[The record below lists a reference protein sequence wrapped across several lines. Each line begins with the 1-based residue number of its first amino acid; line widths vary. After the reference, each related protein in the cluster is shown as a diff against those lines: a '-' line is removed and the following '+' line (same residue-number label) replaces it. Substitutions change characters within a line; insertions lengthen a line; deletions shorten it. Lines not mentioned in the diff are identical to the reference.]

1 MSWRSTASWAR
12 ICRGSFIDRDRMNAL
27 EGEEAVIGQDVGV
40 ERTESGRLTHVA
52 ARVSSSYLALP
63 CVRRLPHGC

>member
-1 MSWRSTASWAR
+1 
-12 ICRGSFIDRDRMNAL
+12 MNAPWKVN
-27 EGEEAVIGQDVGV
+27 EEVIGQGVAV

-52 ARVSSSYLALP
+52 ARVSSSHLALS